1 MVQLE
6 VTLTGRSKSFT
17 ADTLQDCAKQ
27 FFDEYGEASEE
38 VVKCHTFETSDP
50 TSFMSIGG
58 NKSCVAWLK
67 QMQQGAIDDK

>member
-27 FFDEYGEASEE
+27 FFDEFGEASTKGFDCSSKGRCPT
-38 VVKCHTFETSDP
+38 VVAAP
-50 TSFMSIGG
+50 GIIGW
-58 NKSCVAWLK
+58 NF
-67 QMQQGAIDDK
+67 QMTEQCFSNH

>member
-27 FFDEYGEASEE
+27 FFDEYGESIQE
-38 VVKCHTFETSDP
+38 VTKCHTFETKDM
-50 TSFMSIGG
+50 TQYMSIGG
-58 NKSCVAWLK
+58 NESCVAWLK
-67 QMQQGAIDDK
+67 QMQQGVIDDK

>member
-27 FFDEYGEASEE
+27 FFDEFGEASKE
-38 VVKCHTFETSDP
+38 VVKCQTFEVNNPD
-50 TSFMSIGG
+50 
-58 NKSCVAWLK
+58 
-67 QMQQGAIDDK
+67 